1 MTPQAQKDKQ
11 QAHYDRQV
19 RRPALHGR
27 PEAPAFAQL
36 ARERKAQIKIS
47 FA

>member
-1 MTPQAQKDKQ
+1 MNPQAKKAQQ

-36 ARERKAQIKIS
+36 ARKRKAQIKIN